1 MSARREAGV
10 ERKKCATT
18 DYNSQKPT
26 LGTSSS
32 GQHLFAARFS
42 LLIDMPALIS
52 SNDFVRPISF

>member
-1 MSARREAGV
+1 MRREAGV

-18 DYNSQKPT
+18 DYKSRSPRSVPR
-26 LGTSSS
+26 LVAR
-32 GQHLFAARFS
+32 QHLFAARFS